1 MKKWLLIFVHLIC
14 IAAYADDSIS
24 FPGHVMVHGYI
35 KDMQVLSFN
44 KDFKNAISSG
54 LIHNRINLKWKPV
67 SNITIVTELRNR
79 VFWGE
84 EVRLTPGFASLLR
97 NTNEKFDLQKAWI
110 SDSSFIVHTN
120 VERLYFNYGND
131 KLDIRIG
138 RQRINWG
145 ITTTWNPNDI
155 FNTYNFLDF
164 DYEERPGSDGGRISY
179 RFNNIVS
186 IEAAYANTGI
196 KNGNIAAAKLSLNK
210 WNYDMQFISGLY
222 REYVTLGCGWA
233 GSIKDAGFKGEIQ
246 YLYKNADGTDHLNM
260 TMEGDYMFKNEWYV
274 NVAALFNNSGINT
287 PIANW
292 NVADLRISPEELMPT
307 KWNTMI
313 SATKQITPLFSAT
326 TGILYAPGTN
336 LLIFLPS
343 LQYSMM
349 ENLDINLFWQS
360 FFLETSNQFENVNHR
375 CFLRIR
381 WSY

>member
-210 WNYDMQFISGLY
+210 
-222 REYVTLGCGWA
+222 
-233 GSIKDAGFKGEIQ
+233 
-246 YLYKNADGTDHLNM
+246 
-260 TMEGDYMFKNEWYV
+260 
-274 NVAALFNNSGINT
+274 
-287 PIANW
+287 
-292 NVADLRISPEELMPT
+292 
-307 KWNTMI
+307 
-313 SATKQITPLFSAT
+313 
-326 TGILYAPGTN
+326 
-336 LLIFLPS
+336 
-343 LQYSMM
+343 
-349 ENLDINLFWQS
+349 
-360 FFLETSNQFENVNHR
+360 
-375 CFLRIR
+375 
-381 WSY
+381 